1 MEMHLILSYFDKIM
15 GPRYLITSHPYLAE
29 PISKTILGLMDIT
42 QGDAGYSQH
51 VFSGEQDLKIANY
64 LFEIP
69 SEWARGKIE
78 TVMISIIIDP
88 LQNADSFRPLLDKY
102 GKKIKSHPNVYKGFY
117 LNSNIIDPEILD
129 QYKWL
134 DDNFSN
140 LIEEADSILK
150 EIILGQ
156 ILVLGRYAVGKTS
169 IINRINTNSFD
180 SNIRPTLGIQAM
192 KLVLENYK
200 IHAYDVGGQNK
211 IQDIWLKYSRIPDA
225 IFYVIDVT
233 SNNEQKKEE
242 KEFFDKIIERFFGP
256 KSITSKEN
264 KKIPVLII
272 GNKIDLNPNCKK
284 AEIESLLKPSK
295 YNICYKIGL
304 TSALKNIGIMRNFRW
319 IIAQL
324 IDTTLNNEED

>member
-42 QGDAGYSQH
+42 QGDAGFSQH
-51 VFSGEQDLKIANY
+51 VFAGDQDLKIANY

-78 TVMISIIIDP
+78 TVMISIVVDP
-88 LQNADSFRPLLDKY
+88 LQNADSFRPLLEKY
-102 GKKIKSHPNVYKGFY
+102 GKNIKSHKDAYKAFY
-117 LNSNIIDPEILD
+117 LNSTLTDPDILN

-134 DDNFSN
+134 DDTFTN
-140 LIEEADSILK
+140 LIEESDEVLK
-150 EIILGQ
+150 EIVLGQ
-156 ILVLGRYAVGKTS
+156 ILILGRYAVGKTS
-169 IINRINTNSFD
+169 IINRINTNSFEP
-180 SNIRPTLGIQAM
+180 NIRPTLGIQAV

-211 IQDIWLKYSRIPDA
+211 IQDIWLKFSRVPDA
-225 IFYVIDVT
+225 IIYVIDVA
-233 SNNEQKKEE
+233 SNKEQKKEE
-242 KEFFDKIIERFFGP
+242 KEFFEKIMERFFRTN
-256 KSITSKEN
+256 KITSKEEN
-264 KKIPVLII
+264 QIPILIL

-284 AEIESLLKPSK
+284 TDLETWLELKK

-324 IDTTLNNEED
+324 IDFACTHEED